1 VPPIDF
7 YLNIWNKLIAYCK
20 NDREAAY
27 MLFILVDHR
36 LIPYRGVGIGVSMSD
51 EEYAANMQQIGE
63 SIFEDTLYIFNMHYE
78 QKTQYASLLVDKL
91 LSLEDRNL
99 QTVYMSLI
107 LKVVETN
114 MRDRLKS
121 SVEDA

>member
-1 VPPIDF
+1 
-7 YLNIWNKLIAYCK
+7 
-20 NDREAAY
+20 
-27 MLFILVDHR
+27 
-36 LIPYRGVGIGVSMSD
+36 
-51 EEYAANMQQIGE
+51 MQQIGE

>member
-1 VPPIDF
+1 
-7 YLNIWNKLIAYCK
+7 
-20 NDREAAY
+20 
-27 MLFILVDHR
+27 
-36 LIPYRGVGIGVSMSD
+36 
-51 EEYAANMQQIGE
+51 MQQIGE

-78 QKTQYASLLVDKL
+78 QKTQYASLLMDKL